1 MARWTRARVPR
12 IDWIC
17 GRSFNAP
24 IGGIVLALAV
34 SVIFAISLVVPLG
47 EADDVGKGE
56 AVMRGGVI
64 DRGPGP
70 RRVAVEQ
77 IARAGETSGKFR
89 TFAGIAA
96 PEPAGA
102 VAKAIVPLGEARRVV
117 AELIAARTDIPRL
130 GNELDARQDRVLAQR
145 IEEA

>member
-1 MARWTRARVPR
+1 MDARPGSQDRLV
-12 IDWIC
+12 C
-17 GRSFNAP
+17 GRSFNSP

-34 SVIFAISLVVPLG
+34 FVVFAISLVVPLG

-56 AVMRGGVI
+56 AVVRGGVV
-64 DRGPGP
+64 DRGPGT
-70 RRVAVEQ
+70 AGMTVEK
-77 IARAGETSGKFR
+77 IARAGETSGKLR
-89 TFAGIAA
+89 TLAGIAA

-102 VAKAIVPLGEARRVV
+102 VAKAIVPLGEAGRVV
-117 AELIAARTDIPRL
+117 AELVAARTDVPRL